1 MPPGSTIYAAH
12 HFDPAT
18 FVVHLPARHEPAEA
32 SGSSESDACESS
44 KRAECRTF
52 EDKEANFQFLS
63 TAELPRMVSYWHA
76 CRAARTADQAI
87 QLRAGS

>member
-44 KRAECRTF
+44 KRTECKTF
-52 EDKEANFQFLS
+52 EGKKANFPIPS
-63 TAELPRMVSYWHA
+63 TTELPRKVFVL
-76 CRAARTADQAI
+76 ARLPHSADD
-87 QLRAGS
+87 